1 MVHSRAGGSAAES
14 RFAGVGAGA
23 GGLVTLGVVEHA
35 MHSIVTAAPTR
46 AIGRDMRL
54 QVEPQADSH
63 RTQKNAASRAD
74 EDHERLRR
82 ARPACK
88 PGSVGRCRPDGHS
101 SRIVIAHDL
110 EQPTRG
116 VSDETGRL
124 SPPIRPCSDRGLPC
138 RTCCQMR
145 GGLLP
150 RRFTLT
156 GNAPPA
162 VCSLWHFPS
171 LQRSAQPLAGGPPY
185 GARTFLGELAPHA
198 TVRPAS
204 L

>member
-1 MVHSRAGGSAAES
+1 LAFPRCVSREFRKNLFYRCFVRCVPRCPRLHERSTLPVCPASIHATLPGNS
-14 RFAGVGAGA
+14 R
-23 GGLVTLGVVEHA
+23 
-35 MHSIVTAAPTR
+35 
-46 AIGRDMRL
+46 
-54 QVEPQADSH
+54 
-63 RTQKNAASRAD
+63 RTQKKRSLPRRRT
-74 EDHERLRR
+74 HERLHG

-116 VSDETGRL
+116 VFDETGHL

-150 RRFTLT
+150 HRFTLT
-156 GNAPPA
+156 GNNPPA
-162 VCSLWHFPS
+162 VCFLWHFPS
-171 LQRSAQPLAGGPPY
+171 LQRSAQPLAGGPPF
-185 GARTFLGELAPHA
+185 GARTFLGELTPHA

-204 L
+204 H